1 MPLAFNALLGKLA
14 DFGAD
19 VVLIGTDHSTD
30 AQQAITDPTLL
41 MMMMGKAYGLTLE
54 MDASLEE
61 PVREACTANND
72 VRYSSA
78 RKAAIEL
85 AVHGI
90 ILDHQQVS
98 LSSKFAAADEAAMT
112 RRAAAVARAVAHGDA
127 FDIPVHFVDDGERQ
141 LKDVV
146 AHLGIGPDELS
157 KLRGLSMDEHRALH
171 AAVGWRDDAVMT
183 KNILALVQPV
193 EDKALLAN
201 VGHGHL
207 VSIQQQ
213 IDVEGYSAAS
223 FILAVTDM
231 DLALYRA
238 QAALFAEQLP
248 GIMLPP
254 VYHLATGELTTMAGE
269 KIDDITPEVFGIKP
283 KDTVAPPVSPPAP
296 PAGAPPSGAS
306 PKG

>member
-1 MPLAFNALLGKLA
+1 
-14 DFGAD
+14 
-19 VVLIGTDHSTD
+19 
-30 AQQAITDPTLL
+30 
-41 MMMMGKAYGLTLE
+41 
-54 MDASLEE
+54 
-61 PVREACTANND
+61 
-72 VRYSSA
+72 
-78 RKAAIEL
+78 
-85 AVHGI
+85 
-90 ILDHQQVS
+90 
-98 LSSKFAAADEAAMT
+98 
-112 RRAAAVARAVAHGDA
+112 
-127 FDIPVHFVDDGERQ
+127 
-141 LKDVV
+141 
-146 AHLGIGPDELS
+146 
-157 KLRGLSMDEHRALH
+157 
-171 AAVGWRDDAVMT
+171 
-183 KNILALVQPV
+183 
-193 EDKALLAN
+193 
-201 VGHGHL
+201 L